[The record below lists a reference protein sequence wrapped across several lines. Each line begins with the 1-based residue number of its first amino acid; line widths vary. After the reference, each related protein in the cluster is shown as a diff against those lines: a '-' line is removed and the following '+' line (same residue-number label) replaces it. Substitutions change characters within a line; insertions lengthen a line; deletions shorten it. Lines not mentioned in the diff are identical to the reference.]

1 MFFKCSSWGRVN
13 NFWWTIK
20 DYYLENPK
28 TALSIWT
35 GKKTALF
42 WVFHIYFTSDIF
54 LIFLFSYVEQCVNH
68 SVDSIS
74 LPIIL
79 FIAFL
84 YNIPRV
90 VISDTM
96 SCSLTWPELFIC
108 LIYVS
113 DNERQLLHQ
122 VCVFRTIIVIVSLLM
137 KKQPIMCHIKHH
149 PLFANYYLLYS
160 AETGVLPLFIFI
172 VLVKQILMCISV

>member
-1 MFFKCSSWGRVN
+1 MKRFVWSFF
-13 NFWWTIK
+13 I
-20 DYYLENPK
+20 
-28 TALSIWT
+28 
-35 GKKTALF
+35 LF
-42 WVFHIYFTSDIF
+42 FCISHLFHIWYF
-54 LIFLFSYVEQCVNH
+54 YVEQCVNH
-68 SVDSIS
+68 SVNSIS

-96 SCSLTWPELFIC
+96 SCSLTWSELLIC
-108 LIYVS
+108 LISVS

-122 VCVFRTIIVIVSLLM
+122 VCVFKIIIVIVSLLM

-149 PLFANYYLLYS
+149 PLFGNYYLLYS
-160 AETGVLPLFIFI
+160 ADTWVGTATFSFHCFSWTDINVQHICINTHPHVSHTLNAFNWKFHVYLFIYFG
-172 VLVKQILMCISV
+172 K